1 MTQCGQN
8 LPASLAVCLDLSP
21 SHGGLY
27 RAVVDLAQA
36 IGSPI
41 LSFKDGTGALHPG
54 NLGVPVRVVDMVAA
68 SAWQRFVRLAPTS
81 VQAAEKAAGNPHVI
95 FCHSLFRSHDDWVRR
110 LSRRRG
116 IPYVAVPH
124 GSLDPW
130 VFLTRRAGKAAW
142 MATHGRRYFRDAAM
156 VMFSTDAERLKAEQT
171 LGFAPTSCVVPWPVA
186 ARASPPTASERQ
198 AARQRLAL
206 PDDGRIL
213 IYLGRYHSMKR
224 PLEIART
231 FLQAAAPATTLV
243 MAGFDGDVTAEQ
255 LRRLA
260 PAERDRIR
268 ILGPLLDERRDDLFL
283 AANAFVSWSHRENF
297 CYAAAEAMGF
307 GIPVILSPGNDLR
320 SELHGTP
327 CGWFPTTDS
336 LESFQRSLMEFA
348 SVPLDCLAAMGES
361 GRQFVNRRCSPAV
374 FADSITTM
382 VRRLTGGCSNRPPAA
397 ASSRG

>member
-1 MTQCGQN
+1 MTEYGKN
-8 LPASLAVCLDLSP
+8 LPPSLSVCLDLSP

-54 NLGVPVRVVDMVAA
+54 NLSVPIGVVDMVAT
-68 SAWQRFVRLAPTS
+68 SAWQRFVRLPPTAGK
-81 VQAAEKAAGNPHVI
+81 AAEKAAGNPHII

-110 LSRRRG
+110 LCRRRG

-142 MATHGRRYFRDAAM
+142 MAAYGRRYFRDAAM
-156 VMFSTDAERLKAEQT
+156 VMFSTTAERLKAQQT
-171 LGFAPTSCVVPWPVA
+171 LGFAPKSCVLPWPVA
-186 ARASPPTASERQ
+186 ARTSPASTLERQ
-198 AARQRLAL
+198 AARLRLAL
-206 PDDGRIL
+206 PGDRRIL

-224 PLEIART
+224 PLETART
-231 FLQAAAPATTLV
+231 FLQAAVPAATLV

-268 ILGPLLDERRDDLFL
+268 ILGPLLHGRRDDLFL
-283 AANAFVSWSHRENF
+283 AADAFVSWSHRENF

-307 GIPVILSPGNDLR
+307 GLPVILSPGNDLR
-320 SELHGTP
+320 SELDDTP
-327 CGWFPTTDS
+327 CGWCLQDDTPA
-336 LESFQRSLMEFA
+336 SFGRALHEFGA
-348 SVPLDCLAAMGES
+348 MPAERLVAMGES
-361 GRQFVNRRCSPAV
+361 GRRFVQRECSREV
-374 FADSITTM
+374 FADATRALVST
-382 VRRLTGGCSNRPPAA
+382 LTSDRPTQPDLVE
-397 ASSRG
+397 